1 MDVRFVRLG
10 EHCARGFAGRGPR
23 AKSAAVLA
31 DVTSDAA
38 KIEAVS
44 VEDKAGV
51 GGPAVGEVPEYCTF
65 GAAGDEN
72 RVHGVRSRP
81 QNSSPEAAL
90 ARAAIRT
97 WHNLVAICRATGRTW
112 MGVRAH

>member
-1 MDVRFVRLG
+1 VCLG
-10 EHCARGFAGRGPR
+10 EYCARRFAGQGLR
-23 AKSAAVLA
+23 AESAAVLA
-31 DVTSDAA
+31 DVTSDAT
-38 KIEAVS
+38 KIEAVA
-44 VEDKAGV
+44 VEENAGV

-90 ARAAIRT
+90 ARAATRT